1 VEPTSSPWAVPV
13 APPRPAREE
22 RRPAALAALG
32 VVLAALAAA
41 AWLVLTGEPSYDAWG
56 AVFVA
61 PAIVLV
67 SLPVLVR
74 QAEREGDRRL
84 LALLVAAL
92 LLKLAGS
99 VVRHYVAFSVYGGV
113 ADAAGYDGWGTRIAE
128 RFWHGRFSTG
138 LDSLTGTN
146 FIRFL
151 TGLVYTAIG
160 PTRLGGFL
168 VYSWLGFWG
177 LFSFYRAF
185 TIAVPEG
192 RARSYA
198 HLVLFI
204 PSLVFWPS
212 SIGKEAWMTFSLGV
226 AALGAARLLA
236 GRTVRGLAVLGLGLW
251 LAALVRPH
259 VAGLVALAVVAGFLL
274 RRPREELR
282 QLAFPAKA
290 LALCAVVVLAG
301 ILVVRTERFLQLKE
315 YSPRGIREVFGRVS
329 QQTGQGGSEFAPSIV
344 DSPLRT
350 PVAAG
355 TVLFRPLLFDAHNL
369 QALVAAFEGTFL
381 LLLCLFRYRWGLAA
395 LRSVRRQPYLAF
407 AAAYTVGFIVAFSS
421 VANFG
426 LLARERVQLLPVF
439 LALLAVPPPEER
451 GAGAP
456 GPAEVAGARS

>member
-1 VEPTSSPWAVPV
+1 MPRAEAPAAAPV
-13 APPRPAREE
+13 ALRRGPREGK
-22 RRPAALAALG
+22 RPVALAALG
-32 VVLAALAAA
+32 TVFAAICGAAL
-41 AWLVLTGEPSYDAWG
+41 LVLTGVSSYDTWG

-61 PAIVLV
+61 PVLVLV
-67 SLPVLVR
+67 SLPVLAR

-84 LALLVAAL
+84 LTLLIAAL
-92 LLKLAGS
+92 LLKLAGA
-99 VVRHYVAFSVYGGV
+99 VARHFVAFSVYGGV

-138 LDSLTGTN
+138 LDSLTGTD

-185 TIAVPEG
+185 RLAVPEG

-198 HLVLFI
+198 HLVLFL

-226 AALGAARLLA
+226 AALGAARLLS
-236 GRTVRGLAVLGLGLW
+236 GRTLRGMAVLGLGLW

-259 VAGLVALAVVAGFLL
+259 VAGLVALALVAGFAL

-282 QLAFPAKA
+282 QLALPAKA
-290 LALCAVVVLAG
+290 LALCAVVAVAG
-301 ILVVRTERFLQLKE
+301 VLVVRTERFLQLEE

-329 QQTGQGGSEFAPSIV
+329 EQTGQGGSEFAPSIV
-344 DSPLRT
+344 DSPLRA
-350 PVAAG
+350 PVAVG

-369 QALVAAFEGTFL
+369 QAFVAAVEGTFL

-395 LRSVRRQPYLAF
+395 LRSVRRQPYVAF
-407 AAAYTVGFIVAFSS
+407 AAAYSAGFIVAFSS

-426 LLARERVQLLPVF
+426 LLARERVQLLPLF
-439 LALLAVPPPEER
+439 LVLVCVPPPEER
-451 GAGAP
+451 TTPEDERAGAL
-456 GPAEVAGARS
+456 GAHG